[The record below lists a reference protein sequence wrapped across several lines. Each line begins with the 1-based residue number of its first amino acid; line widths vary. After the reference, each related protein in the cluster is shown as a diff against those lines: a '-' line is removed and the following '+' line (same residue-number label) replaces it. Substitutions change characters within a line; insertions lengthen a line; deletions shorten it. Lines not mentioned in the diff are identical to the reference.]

1 MSFLFFAGMW
11 NLSAAMSHIDNCLR
25 AGEELRVRGMGHFGA
40 AAYDK
45 AARQA
50 ILSFHESMCIKH

>member
-1 MSFLFFAGMW
+1 MSFPFFAGMW

-50 ILSFHESMCIKH
+50 ILSFH